1 MRNILVIQGHPN
13 NKSFCFALADKYIEN
28 AKKQGATVALVNL
41 VDLKF
46 DPILRGNFNDIQP
59 LEPDLIE
66 LQKKILWANHVVWI
80 YPLWWGSLPAL
91 LKGFIDRAFLP
102 GYAFKYKPGQGMPEK
117 LLIGRTSEIISTLDT
132 PVWLYKWL
140 LGAPGLK
147 IMKSG
152 ILGFCGLKVT
162 KTMLLGPI
170 RGSSEEQRK
179 KWLDQL

>member
-1 MRNILVIQGHPN
+1 MRNILLIQGHPN

-28 AKKQGATVALVNL
+28 AKKQGDAVDLVNL

-46 DPILRGNFNDIQP
+46 DPILRGDFNDMQP

-91 LKGFIDRAFLP
+91 LKGFIDRVFLP
-102 GYAFKYKPGQGMPEK
+102 GYAFKYKPGLGMPKK

-147 IMKSG
+147 IMKAG
-152 ILGFCGLKVT
+152 ILGFCGFKVT

-170 RGSSEEQRK
+170 KGSSEEQRK